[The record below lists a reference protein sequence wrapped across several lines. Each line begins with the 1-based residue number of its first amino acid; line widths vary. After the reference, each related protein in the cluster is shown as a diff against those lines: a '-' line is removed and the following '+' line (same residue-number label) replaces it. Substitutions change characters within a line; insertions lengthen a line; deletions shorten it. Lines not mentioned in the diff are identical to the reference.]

1 MENALVVA
9 VDFDGT
15 VVTHEYPR
23 INHKKDIGS
32 VKVLKRF
39 VKEGHAFILNTMR
52 SGETLVDAVKWFE
65 NKGIPLFG
73 INENPTQKE

>member
-1 MENALVVA
+1 V
-9 VDFDGT
+9 
-15 VVTHEYPR
+15 R
-23 INHKKDIGS
+23 
-32 VKVLKRF
+32 VLKRF

-52 SGETLVDAVKWFE
+52 SGETLADAVKWFE